1 MKKEFFLL
9 VKKMIDSIPRH
20 MGFILRFT
28 LLCTLENF
36 FFFFALARVLD
47 TTKIKEMLLVK
58 ATDLIER

>member
-36 FFFFALARVLD
+36 FFFALARVLD